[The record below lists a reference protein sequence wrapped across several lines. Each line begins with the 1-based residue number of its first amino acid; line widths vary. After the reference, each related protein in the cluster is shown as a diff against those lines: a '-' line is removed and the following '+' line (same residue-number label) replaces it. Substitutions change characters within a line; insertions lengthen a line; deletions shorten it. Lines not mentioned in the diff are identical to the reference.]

1 MKLKELVKDI
11 VQDNSLIPNIEINN
25 ICTHSN
31 LAHNG
36 SLFLAI
42 YGKTFDG
49 HDFIEDAITNGASAV
64 ISNGRNM
71 GELPIPN
78 IKVANPRLAASKVAA
93 EYYGHPSKELKVIG
107 ITGSNGKT
115 TTKNL
120 IYSILSQTYNV
131 IKTKGNLNNH
141 IGVPLSLLDIN
152 ENVDIA
158 VIEMG
163 ANHIGEIKTLCEIA
177 MPDFGL
183 ITNYG
188 YAHLEGFGD
197 FEGVIKGKSEIFDY
211 LTQNYG
217 HIILNN
223 DDTLQLENCKGDLAI
238 TYGQKVDSEF
248 IFKYKKEDD
257 FLLIENDG
265 DKYKCE
271 IYGDYNF
278 SNIAASITIGKFL
291 DLSNTEIQKGLISF
305 KNDSN
310 RSEIINYGNNKLYL
324 DAYNANPS
332 SMKAAISNFENIIA
346 DNKILIL
353 GDMFELGNYSNEEH
367 QKIIDF
373 IDNKDYIKVYLVGE
387 NFYHCNAKS
396 NYFERYR
403 STEEMSKSIKIKDF
417 NSTNILIKGSRGL
430 GLEKL
435 ILD

>member
-1 MKLKELVKDI
+1 VDTKKLHSLFTSSSGVSIDTRKISKNEIFFSLKGDNFDGNKFALEAIKKGAKFSIVDDKKLKDI
-11 VQDNSLIPNIEINN
+11 DDRIIYVDDTLKALQEI
-25 ICTHSN
+25 SN
-31 LAHNG
+31 YHR
-36 SLFLAI
+36 SLFD
-42 YGKTFDG
+42 T
-49 HDFIEDAITNGASAV
+49 
-64 ISNGRNM
+64 
-71 GELPIPN
+71 
-78 IKVANPRLAASKVAA
+78 
-93 EYYGHPSKELKVIG
+93 KVIG
-107 ITGSNGKT
+107 VTGSNGKT

-120 IYSILSQTYNV
+120 IYSILSESYNV
-131 IKTKGNLNNH
+131 IKTKGNFNNH
-141 IGVPLSLLDIN
+141 IGVPLSLLQIKDDI
-152 ENVDIA
+152 DIA
-158 VIEMG
+158 IIEMG

-188 YAHLEGFGD
+188 YAHLEGFGG
-197 FEGVIKGKSEIFDY
+197 FEAVIKGKSEIFDY

-223 DDTLQLENCKGDLAI
+223 DDSIQLENCKGDLAI

-291 DLSNTEIQKGLISF
+291 DLSSTEIQKGLISF